1 MVAVR
6 GRLESTIVHVS
17 GPDLTCTLGVLL
29 TCWRVVM
36 SADSP
41 DELARLRGV
50 VQKGSPCALLGR
62 EFSSA
67 TGGGETLV
75 DEVDAIMCLL

>member
-17 GPDLTCTLGVLL
+17 GSDLTCTLGVLL
-29 TCWRVVM
+29 TWRVVM